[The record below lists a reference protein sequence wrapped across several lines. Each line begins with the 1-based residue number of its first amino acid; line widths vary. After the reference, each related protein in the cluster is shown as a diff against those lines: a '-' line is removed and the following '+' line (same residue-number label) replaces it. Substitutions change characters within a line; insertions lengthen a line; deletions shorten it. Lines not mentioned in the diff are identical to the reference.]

1 MTTTTMTSKQIERIL
16 ENGTIVNLEQIHF
29 IRSNDFVKNMEL
41 IKKTRFLKLL
51 VYEVTTIDGIKY
63 LLKTYK

>member
-1 MTTTTMTSKQIERIL
+1 MTTTMTSKQIERIL
-16 ENGTIVNLEQIHF
+16 ESGTIVNLEQIHF
-29 IRSNDFVKNMEL
+29 IRNNDFVKDIEL